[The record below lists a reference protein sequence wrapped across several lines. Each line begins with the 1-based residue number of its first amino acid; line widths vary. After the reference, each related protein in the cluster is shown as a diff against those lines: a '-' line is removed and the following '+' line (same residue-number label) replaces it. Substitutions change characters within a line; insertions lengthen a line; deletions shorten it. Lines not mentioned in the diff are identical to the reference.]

1 MFSLL
6 DLGRETKPDNLGDWG
21 FFARGFCMGFLG
33 LPPWAYAGLA
43 ASSLLLAG
51 CSDDDDRPPLIDVS
65 QGVPRD
71 IPVDRLPKPTSDFV
85 EGSCGGRRAPGYSV
99 QCGKVSVP
107 VLPGSASRIEIRVV
121 RVFSNHDDPKP
132 DPIVYLEGGPGFP
145 GSDAVFGAF
154 EAFEPFLKE
163 RDLVVIDQRG
173 TGRSG
178 DSLECPEVSGTT
190 TDEEFLEGL
199 TECYERLQGD
209 GIDLSAYTTAPS
221 AADVDAVRRAFGY
234 AEWNL
239 LGISYGTRLGLT
251 VLRDYP
257 EGVRSAVLDS
267 VVPLQIDFLADLAV
281 NGVAAFETTFAA
293 CEADVDCRS
302 RYSDL
307 MVRLRSA
314 VTRLDETPL
323 ELGSLALTGERF
335 VDLLFSLMYVPQG
348 VGVVPWLIDRADQD
362 DQEELAVF
370 LEEVLGTGL
379 VGGDG
384 STFGMHLSVRCAE
397 EVAFTTREIVTE
409 AEADVPPELVPG
421 LSGQYYFDYCDA
433 WQVPPADSL
442 ENEPVQSSVP
452 TLLVAGGY
460 DPITPPRY
468 AELVHGDLSQST
480 FVTLEQLAHGAT
492 IDPCGYELVEQFYAD
507 PTGPVRQSCVDDIP
521 TPEFLSRSG
530 SRTVRYGGSM
540 VFATEAPSAAEL
552 AELRAQLERR
562 PGGGFKRK
570 PRRPG
575 SGW

>member
-1 MFSLL
+1 MFSPL
-6 DLGRETKPDNLGDWG
+6 DLGRGTKPDNLGSWS
-21 FFARGFCMGFLG
+21 FFAYGFCMGFLG

-43 ASSLLLAG
+43 ASSLVLAG
-51 CSDDDDRPPLIDVS
+51 CSDDDDRPPLIDVT
-65 QGVPRD
+65 QGAPRD
-71 IPVDRLPKPTSDFV
+71 IPLDRLPEPTSDFA
-85 EGSCGGRRAPGYSV
+85 EASCRGRRAPGYAV

-107 VLPGSASRIEIRVV
+107 LLPDWEGRIEVGV
-121 RVFSNHDDPKP
+121 FRVFSNHDDPQP

-154 EAFEPFLKE
+154 EAFEPFLKD

-173 TGRSG
+173 TGLSG
-178 DSLECPEVSGTT
+178 DSLHCPEVNAAT
-190 TDEEFLEGL
+190 TDEELLLGL
-199 TECYERLQGD
+199 ADCSQRLQAA
-209 GIDLSAYTTAPS
+209 GIDLTAYTTAPS

-234 AEWNL
+234 TEWNL

-267 VVPLQIDFLADLAV
+267 VVPLQVDFLAELAV
-281 NGVAAFETTFAA
+281 NGVAAFEATFAA
-293 CEADVDCRS
+293 CEAEPNCRS
-302 RYSDL
+302 RYPDL
-307 MVRLRSA
+307 MVRLLSA
-314 VTRLDETPL
+314 VTRLNETPL
-323 ELGSLALTGERF
+323 EPGGFALTGDRF

-348 VGVVPWLIDRADQD
+348 VGIVPWLIDRADQD
-362 DQEELAVF
+362 DPEELMTL
-370 LEEVLGTGL
+370 LEELLGTGL
-379 VGGDG
+379 VGSSG
-384 STFGMHLSVRCAE
+384 STFGMHLSVQCAE
-397 EVAFTTREIVTE
+397 EVAFTTREIVAE
-409 AEADVPPELVPG
+409 AEAEIPPELVSG
-421 LSGQYYFDYCDA
+421 LSGNYYFDYCDA
-433 WQVPPADSL
+433 WQVPAADPR
-442 ENEPVQSSVP
+442 ENEPVESSVP

-492 IDPCGYELVEQFYAD
+492 IDPCGYDLVEQFYAD
-507 PTGPVRQSCVDDIP
+507 PTAPVQRSCVDDIP
-521 TPEFLSRSG
+521 APEFLSTSG

-540 VFATEAPSAAEL
+540 VFATEPPSAAEL